1 MLCPAAPYGLVPG
14 AFARYV
20 GEMSKTMKQNLT
32 LRTRI
37 MLTYGLG
44 LIIMAGLVFFLLYQL
59 EQINQEV
66 TTLNTTAAIEARLG
80 AQIAGRA
87 AAVQQAVNY
96 YLQQPLPEYRA
107 QVTTTLNAL
116 ESDLALQQMRS
127 TNNAQSQRTNEVGT
141 RLQDYQQTFNDIDLL
156 LKAQKRVQQNIDGV
170 NFRTNALLN
179 RLLTDV
185 TEPSSAPQLPTLLA
199 AQSNLQSAILALSR
213 MVSAQSP
220 GAANLATSSL
230 HRLQNRLEG
239 LQTTDNT
246 ATLQEAL
253 GETTKSI
260 SLTNELATNLTA
272 LQSMRANQL
281 SERSSALQ
289 RSADVIAQEA
299 LTTLTSSTHDL
310 EARMRRNEQI
320 IIVALIGV
328 FALAALIGMH
338 QAHRLTRP
346 LYALAEAT
354 ERIHQGQYDQPV
366 STSSSGELS
375 RLVAAFNRMLGALRE
390 QHAEVAR
397 QQAAMVERNTELEQ
411 ALAQLKQSL
420 TERET
425 LADTIRTLSVPIIP
439 ILNQVLVVP
448 LVGQFDLE
456 RAQLLTQ
463 RLLAATETQRA
474 RLAILDLTGVAMIDP
489 HVVRWLLQTAQA
501 LELLGAHPM
510 LAGIHPEVAQALVAS
525 GANLSHLESAPDL
538 RAAVERAL
546 RRLPN

>member
-1 MLCPAAPYGLVPG
+1 
-14 AFARYV
+14 
-20 GEMSKTMKQNLT
+20 MKHALT
-32 LRTRI
+32 LRTRVL
-37 MLTYGLG
+37 LTYGLG
-44 LIIMAGLVFFLLYQL
+44 LTLMAGLVFFLLYQL
-59 EQINQEV
+59 EKINQEV
-66 TTLNTTAAIEARLG
+66 NTLNATAAIEARLG

-96 YLQQPLPEYRA
+96 YLQQPLPEQRA

-116 ESDLALQQMRS
+116 ESDLALQQIRDS
-127 TNNAQSQRTNEVGT
+127 NNAQSQRTNEVGA
-141 RLQDYQQTFNDIDLL
+141 RLRDYKQTFHDIDLL
-156 LKAQKRVQQNIDGV
+156 LKAQKRVQQNIDSV

-179 RLLTDV
+179 RLLTGE
-185 TEPSSAPQLPTLLA
+185 TNPSSAQQLPTLLA

-213 MVSAQSP
+213 MVSAQNP
-220 GAANLATSSL
+220 GAANLVTSSL
-230 HRLQNRLEG
+230 HRLQSRLES

-246 ATLQEAL
+246 TLREAL
-253 GETTKSI
+253 DETTKSI

-272 LQSMRANQL
+272 LQSIRATQL

-289 RSADVIAQEA
+289 KSADVIAQGA
-299 LTTLTSSTHDL
+299 LATLTSGTHDI

-320 IIVALIGV
+320 SIAALMGV
-328 FALAALIGMH
+328 FALAVLIGIH

-366 STSSSGELS
+366 STSSSGELN

-390 QHAEVAR
+390 QQAEVKR
-397 QQAAMVERNTELEQ
+397 QQAAMAERNTELEQ

-448 LVGQFDLE
+448 LVGQFDIE

-463 RLLAATETQRA
+463 RLLAATEAQHA
-474 RLAILDLTGVAMIDP
+474 QLAILDLTGMAMIDS
-489 HVVRWLLQTAQA
+489 HVVRWLLQTTQA
-501 LELLGAHPM
+501 LELLGAHTM
-510 LAGIHPEVAQALVAS
+510 LAGIHPEVAQALVMS